1 MVVDGDAQIV
11 SFLVDGVLLDGS
23 AELGTG
29 FTELAPLLSAQSGAQ
44 RGAHTQREGGSAAP
58 AADCVVGADVRH
70 LRVYGSKRGS
80 AKRGYLRTSEVV
92 ASFRD
97 GLPKDAYSTE
107 A

>member
-1 MVVDGDAQIV
+1 MVADGEAEIV
-11 SFLVDGVLLDGS
+11 SFLVDGVMLDGS

-29 FTELAPLLSAQSGAQ
+29 FTELAPLLSAQ
-44 RGAHTQREGGSAAP
+44 RGAGAQREGGSAAP

-80 AKRGYLRTSEVV
+80 AQRGYLRTSEVV

-97 GLPKDAYSTE
+97 GLPKDAYSIE